1 MSKELSYKALDD
13 VGINGLNTQDNSSS
27 LTPGWLTK
35 AENIILSEGG
45 QISFRK
51 GLKQKVLAT
60 SGDVKGLVESEE
72 LDKVFAAV
80 EDTDGN
86 AYMYEVD
93 FATPDTPWTNQ
104 FDTTSATADW
114 QMFEWNSD
122 IWCFQEILHQLLMIQ
137 VQLLGPYKLL

>member
-1 MSKELSYKALDD
+1 MAKELSYKPLDNI
-13 VGINGLNTQDNSSS
+13 GINGLNTQDNSAS

-60 SGDVKGLVESEE
+60 SGSVKGLVESEE

-80 EDTDGN
+80 EDDDGN

-114 QMFEWNSD
+114 Q
-122 IWCFQEILHQLLMIQ
+122 ILNGIVIYGVFKIILLQLLMIQ
-137 VQLLGPYKLL
+137 VQLLGLYKLL